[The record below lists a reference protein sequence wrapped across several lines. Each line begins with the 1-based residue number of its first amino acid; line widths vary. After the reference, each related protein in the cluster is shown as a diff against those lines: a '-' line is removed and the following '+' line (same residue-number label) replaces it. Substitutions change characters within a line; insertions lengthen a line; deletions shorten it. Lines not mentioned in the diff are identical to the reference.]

1 MNIKELRTITDK
13 VIEKEDYLT
22 VDEAAKLFSVTSD
35 ESLEIIKYAANTLC
49 ERYNNKT
56 VSYTVNLNVNFTN
69 ICECSCLF
77 CAFRCSEGDKN
88 AYIIDL
94 DELEDTL
101 KAATA
106 KGALEVCFQGGL
118 FSKLQ
123 IPGLKA
129 NNIVELYSKLLLW
142 VKDRHPKII
151 THSFSP
157 EEVDFAAYVSDKS
170 LEYTLESFKDH
181 GLDTMPGTAAEILVD
196 DVRKKIC
203 PRKLDTA
210 KWVEIVKLAHKKDIP
225 TTATIMYGHFET
237 NKNLAEHLNVLR
249 EIQRDTGG
257 LTEFIP
263 LPLVATKTAL
273 KYQVKPLDSIDRLKM
288 LAISRLFFADL
299 MPNIQASWVKQGVE
313 ETIESLSWGVN
324 DIGGTLGD
332 ERITNAAGG
341 TFGRSMEAN
350 DLINIICKAGKKP
363 ILRDTYY
370 KHLLANVCLAC

>member
-1 MNIKELRTITDK
+1 MNTKKISSITDK
-13 VIEKEDYLT
+13 VIEKGQYLT
-22 VDEAAKLFSVTSD
+22 VEEAAQLFSVVSD
-35 ESLEIIKYAANTLC
+35 EGLEVIRSAADQLCKKYHD
-49 ERYNNKT
+49 RT

-69 ICECSCLF
+69 ICDCSCLF

-88 AYIIDL
+88 AYVIDL

-118 FSKLQ
+118 YPKLE

-129 NNIVELYSKLLLW
+129 KSIVDLYSKLMLW
-142 VKDRHPKII
+142 VKERHPNII

-157 EEVDFAAYVSDKS
+157 EEIDFASYVSDKS
-170 LEYTLESFKDH
+170 LEYTLESFKDN
-181 GLDTMPGTAAEILVD
+181 GLDTIPGTAAEILVD
-196 DVRKKIC
+196 DIRKKIC
-203 PRKLDTA
+203 PRKLSTA
-210 KWVEIVKLAHKKDIP
+210 RWVEIVKMAHRMDIP
-225 TTATIMYGHFET
+225 TTSTIMYGHFET
-237 NKNLAEHLNVLR
+237 NFDRAEHLNVLR
-249 EIQRDTGG
+249 ELQRDTGG
-257 LTEFIP
+257 ITEFIP
-263 LPLVATKTAL
+263 LPLVAIKTAL
-273 KYQVKPLDSIDRLKM
+273 NTYVKPLESVERLKM

-341 TFGRSMEAN
+341 TFGRSMEAS
-350 DLINIICKAGKKP
+350 DMVNIICKAGKKP
-363 ILRDTYY
+363 VLRDTYY
-370 KHLLANVCLAC
+370 NQLLANVCLAC